1 MPRFY
6 FVIQHDHQALEPVT
20 GIELPDMN
28 AAWSEATRATGEI
41 VRDLDGGLKVGT
53 EWSIQIQDEQRKPLR
68 TIKVISERH

>member
-6 FVIQHDHQALEPVT
+6 FVIQHDGQALEPGT

-28 AAWSEATRATGEI
+28 AAWSEATRTTGEI
-41 VRDLDGGLKVGT
+41 VKDLDGSLEVGT
-53 EWSIQIQDEQRKPLR
+53 EWSIQIQDAERKPLR